1 MKKIA
6 KKVKPYQ
13 ILMIALFAL
22 FLAAMP
28 ILTLIFNPSEP
39 KPFSENENRYLSEFP
54 KLSFETYKN
63 EKFMNGFDDWL
74 SDRFYGR
81 EEWISV
87 KNSVDKLLGK
97 TENNGV
103 FIENDMMIQIWKG
116 NNEEIYSKNLKAVNN
131 FVDNN
136 SQIPCYFMLVPN
148 AQEIY
153 SENVPTYAE
162 VGSQKEF
169 IDKFYSELNQ
179 SVKTIDAY
187 SALNEN
193 KNSYIYYRTDHHW
206 TSLGAFL
213 AYTAAADTLGYSAA
227 GYDDFDIEH
236 ASDSFRG
243 TLFSKT
249 LDKGVTPDVMDYY
262 TLKENE
268 PQVKVSVFKEYD
280 MKTGEVI
287 YDKYDS
293 LYFREYLEV
302 KDKYSSFLGQNS
314 PLVTVE
320 NPTAKTNKSLLV
332 IKDSYAHSLVPFL
345 SKEYKKVTM
354 IDLRYINTDFRV
366 MAPIKGYDQMIF
378 VYNVIT
384 FSEDESNLLKLNMC
398 K

>member
-206 TSLGAFL
+206 KSLGACL
-213 AYTAAADTLGYSAA
+213 AYNATANA
-227 GYDDFDIEH
+227 
-236 ASDSFRG
+236 
-243 TLFSKT
+243 
-249 LDKGVTPDVMDYY
+249 
-262 TLKENE
+262 
-268 PQVKVSVFKEYD
+268 
-280 MKTGEVI
+280 
-287 YDKYDS
+287 
-293 LYFREYLEV
+293 
-302 KDKYSSFLGQNS
+302 
-314 PLVTVE
+314 
-320 NPTAKTNKSLLV
+320 
-332 IKDSYAHSLVPFL
+332 
-345 SKEYKKVTM
+345 
-354 IDLRYINTDFRV
+354 
-366 MAPIKGYDQMIF
+366 
-378 VYNVIT
+378 
-384 FSEDESNLLKLNMC
+384 
-398 K
+398 